1 MDPTRMSR
9 QFRPQ
14 PQANGIAAMRAA
26 IGRKTNTPT
35 KMRCG
40 VVFGLSSS
48 KSPAALRRIGAAPG
62 STESAVSSLMTSVL
76 VLGLSGVLA
85 MFSPEVRRPQAA
97 TLYAYVTVAYETV
110 GSASVPDEL

>member
-1 MDPTRMSR
+1 MAPTRMSR

-62 STESAVSSLMTSVL
+62 STESAVSSLTTSVL
-76 VLGLSGVLA
+76 VGLSGVLG

-110 GSASVPDEL
+110 GCASVPD